1 MEKKIFS
8 FVKQKYIPLSSRKKI
23 FFLFI
28 LIISCKFF
36 KNPDIKGSFASTM
49 PFFFFSIPVNYKI
62 LHNFITI
69 ILNRQ

>member
-1 MEKKIFS
+1 MERKIFS

-28 LIISCKFF
+28 LTISCKFF
-36 KNPDIKGSFASTM
+36 RNPDAKGSSGCNIQLFQ
-49 PFFFFSIPVNYKI
+49 FFIPVNYKI
-62 LHNFITI
+62 LHDFITN